1 MASAGR
7 RPGPTTTA
15 AEIVTAARTLFAQRG
30 YQGTTLRAV
39 ADRAGVNQALIR
51 HFYGSK
57 QQLFLAAVA
66 FPQQPLRDVVETL
79 RVAPH
84 DELGERIVTIFVRA
98 WRDPATSHQLQAFFR
113 AAATTDQGAVMA
125 RRLFE
130 DVIVRQVVPLLHVEP
145 AMLAAMLA
153 QLLGYAFLSA
163 IVRAEPLASAPE
175 QDIVALLAPAVQCY
189 LER

>member
-1 MASAGR
+1 VTSAR
-7 RPGPTTTA
+7 A
-15 AEIVTAARTLFAQRG
+15 LFAQLG

-66 FPQQPLRDVVETL
+66 FPQQPLRDVVEAL
-79 RVAPH
+79 EGAPH

-98 WRDPATSHQLQAFFR
+98 WRDPTTSHQLQAFFR
-113 AAATTDQGAVMA
+113 AAATTDEGSVMA
-125 RRLFE
+125 RRLLE
-130 DVIVRQVVPLLHVEP
+130 DVIERQVMPLLHVEP
-145 AMLAAMLA
+145 ATLAAMLA

-175 QDIVALLAPAVQCY
+175 QDIVALLAPVVQFY